1 VILQKLIIENFRQ
14 FHGRQEIEF
23 ATGQTKN
30 VTVIHAENGFGKTA
44 LLNALL
50 WGFYGHDGLTDDLP
64 KPESI
69 LHEGLAIAN
78 HGRQRN
84 AYARVTIHFQDDVDE
99 YTLTRQLSLEQ
110 QADDHRKTDLTLI
123 FKHEGQTFTET
134 RPQLKIDSI
143 MPPGISPFLFFNGEK
158 IDHLAM
164 ERSASE
170 ITGAIHQMLGL
181 RLLQRT
187 IEDLEHGNVRG
198 RLVADLRD
206 NADDKTKDLLDRST
220 KLDSEIEECKR
231 RHASCKSNKQAVTDE
246 IRMIDAR
253 LAANQETHELQIQR
267 AQQEQE
273 SAKTEQRLK
282 ELSEQLT
289 KLISEDG
296 YVLFAV
302 ELVQK
307 GKAITQRLREEGK
320 IPARVLNIFIED
332 LLRAGKCICGC
343 ELKESSPSYGRVK
356 QLLTIAG
363 DQHFNNA
370 IGALDNAIGVIE
382 GAIARTRDNFRRLAA
397 ERVQAGENLRLIKEA
412 LDTIHQRL
420 GGKDSEEVTKL
431 EDARHKALGR
441 QRQID
446 REEAVHEHHIKE
458 KEDERDQLRREI
470 ATSRQ
475 QEESAKKAQRRL
487 ETVEQVLSLLKEIL
501 TYEMGDIRGLLEEEI
516 NRHFKK
522 IIDRDY
528 WVELSKEFVL
538 RLRKQVNYEEQSE
551 ALDVA
556 HSQGQRQVTS
566 LVFIASLVALA
577 RRRSEIPTILKGVE
591 GGEYPMVMDSPFGQL
606 GDEFRAGVARWIP
619 SLAPQVVV
627 MVSSSQYKGP
637 VETELGNARRIGRR
651 YMLCYHGP
659 TKREEAATRMTI
671 GGKALVQYKEGPIE
685 FTEIRELENVR

>member
-1 VILQKLIIENFRQ
+1 MIIQKLIIDNFRQ

-220 KLDSEIEECKR
+220 KLDSEIDECKR

-343 ELKESSPSYGRVK
+343 ELKETSPSYDRVK

-446 REEAVHEHHIKE
+446 REEAVQEHHIKE